1 MKRPDDLRVILVGP
15 MPPPF
20 GGMANQ
26 TRQLAE
32 LLRSEG
38 IEVEVVRNNADYRPQ
53 WIGRILVLR
62 AFFRLIPYILDLWSA
77 CRRGGLMHLMANSGW
92 SWHIFAAPAILVA
105 RALNVPVLVNY
116 RGGEAERFLEA
127 QAKWVLPVLKK
138 AQVLAVPSGFLQ
150 KVFSAHGVEAVI
162 VPNVVDLSRFGGQSA
177 RKAPNVDAPNLLV
190 ARNLEPIYDNAT
202 ALRAFA
208 RLREHWPK
216 AKMSIAGDGPERAT
230 LTEIAADLGIADA
243 VTFTG
248 KLDRDAMARLYAGAD
263 VMLNPSLVDNTPNS
277 VLEAWAAGV
286 PVVSTCV
293 GGVPYLVQDG
303 QDALLVP
310 PGDPVA
316 LAEATAALLR
326 DEPLWSRLRAAGF
339 ASAARH
345 TWQSAGPGL
354 LGRYRQM
361 IRPEASHVQEGGA
374 G

>member
-1 MKRPDDLRVILVGP
+1 MKRPDDLRVVLVGP
-15 MPPPF
+15 MPPPY

-53 WIGRILVLR
+53 WIGRIPLLR
-62 AFFRLIPYILDLWSA
+62 AFFRLIPYVLGLWSA
-77 CRRGGLMHLMANSGW
+77 CRRGGVMHLMANSGW
-92 SWHIFAAPAILVA
+92 SWHLFAAPAILVA

-116 RGGEAERFLEA
+116 RGGEAESFLES
-127 QAKWVLPVLKK
+127 QSRWVLPVLKK

-162 VPNVVDLSRFGGQSA
+162 VPNVVDLSRFGVQSA

-208 RLREHWPK
+208 RLRERWPK
-216 AKMSIAGDGPERAT
+216 AKMSIAGDGPERAA
-230 LTEIAADLGIADA
+230 LAAVAIELGVADA

-248 KLDRDAMARLYAGAD
+248 KLDRDAMARKYSEAD

-277 VLEAWAAGV
+277 ILEAWGCGV
-286 PVVSTCV
+286 PVVSTRV
-293 GGVPYLVQDG
+293 GGVPYLVEEG
-303 QDALLVP
+303 VDALLVL
-310 PGDPVA
+310 PGDD
-316 LAEATAALLR
+316 AAMAKAVESLLNF
-326 DEPLWSRLRAAGF
+326 PSHWQLLQAAGSSTVKRF
-339 ASAARH
+339 
-345 TWQSAGPGL
+345 TWSEVRVTL
-354 LGRYRQM
+354 LKLYSDLMGSSDTFRVTGS
-361 IRPEASHVQEGGA
+361 IR
-374 G
+374 